1 MRKILKN
8 KKGFTLLEL
17 IIYVFI
23 VAIILTAITMYAID
37 VIGAQTKA
45 KSYQEVQYNARFA
58 IRRIVNE
65 IRRADDLN
73 DGSSTFDTHPGVLS
87 IGNNNPTKDPTVFD
101 IASNRL
107 RMTQGGTPYFLTSDK
122 VEITNMVFKDL
133 SVANRTNNIKIS
145 MTVAHR
151 NPENREEFDA
161 EFTISSTAVI
171 REQED

>member
-1 MRKILKN
+1 MSKVLKN

-17 IIYVFI
+17 TIYVLI
-23 VAIILTAITMYAID
+23 VGIVLTAITMYAID

-58 IRRIVNE
+58 MRRIVNE

-73 DGSSTFDTHPGVLS
+73 TGSSIFDTHPGVLS
-87 IGNNNPTKDPTVFD
+87 IGNNDPAKDPLVFD

-122 VEITNMVFKDL
+122 VEITNLIFKDL
-133 SVANRTNNIKIS
+133 SVANRTKNIKIFI
-145 MTVAHR
+145 TVAHR

-161 EFTISSTAVI
+161 DFTITSTAVI

>member
-1 MRKILKN
+1 M
-8 KKGFTLLEL
+8 LEL
-17 IIYVFI
+17 IIYILV
-23 VAIILTAITMYAID
+23 VSIILTAITMYAID

-58 IRRIVNE
+58 VRRIVNE

-87 IGNNNPTKDPTVFD
+87 IGNNDASKDPTVFD

-107 RMTQGGTPYFLTSDK
+107 RMTQGGTPYFLSSDK
-122 VEITNMVFKDL
+122 VEITNLVFEDL
-133 SVANRTNNIKIS
+133 SVANRTKNIKIS
-145 MTVAHR
+145 LTVAHR
-151 NPENREEFDA
+151 NPEGREEFDA
-161 EFTISSTAVI
+161 EFAITSTAVI